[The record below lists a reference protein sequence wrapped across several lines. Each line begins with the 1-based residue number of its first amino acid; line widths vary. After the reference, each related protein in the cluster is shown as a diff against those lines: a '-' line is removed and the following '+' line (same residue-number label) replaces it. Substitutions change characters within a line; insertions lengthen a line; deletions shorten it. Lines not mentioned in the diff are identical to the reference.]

1 MMVNNSDPNPEKS
14 TGCMDR
20 DRALSGMGDRA
31 KRVVSSVVSARIWN
45 FKSDPDPGQKGG
57 IPFFEISPGH

>member
-14 TGCMDR
+14 TGCMER

-31 KRVVSSVVSARIWN
+31 KRVVR
-45 FKSDPDPGQKGG
+45 KELKL
-57 IPFFEISPGH
+57 